1 MADTHRHD
9 AQLHQ
14 HEHTHVTRY
23 LRHGQQWER
32 MDTGHDYEHNH
43 AAVSH
48 APQPPGPRQGAW
60 RGPHPRPRAASPIA
74 AYADPCR
81 RPGTG
86 RCPGSPGPRAALTVW
101 IRGSP
106 QADIGSC
113 EIEPPT
119 SAVNYPGRAAPLG
132 AALGPVIGGC
142 VAVVPSHRLRRVRA
156 GSGLLAGAL
165 WARYQV
171 RRNDPIGLWL
181 HLGWVRMIVLFVPHA
196 AG

>member
-60 RGPHPRPRAASPIA
+60 RGPHPRPRAASPVA

-86 RCPGSPGPRAALTVW
+86 RCPGSPGSRAALTVW

-119 SAVNYPGRAAPLG
+119 SAVNYLPPAGPAPLG
-132 AALGPVIGGC
+132 AA
-142 VAVVPSHRLRRVRA
+142 HRPRHRRVRGGRA
-156 GSGLLAGAL
+156 VAQTSPCSGGSGRLAAAP
-165 WARYQV
+165 WAR
-171 RRNDPIGLWL
+171 
-181 HLGWVRMIVLFVPHA
+181 
-196 AG
+196 